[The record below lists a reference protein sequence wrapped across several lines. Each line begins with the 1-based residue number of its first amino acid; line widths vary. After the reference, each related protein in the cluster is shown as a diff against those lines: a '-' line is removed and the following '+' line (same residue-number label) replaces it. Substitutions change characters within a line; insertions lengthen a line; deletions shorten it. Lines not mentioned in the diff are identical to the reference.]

1 MKKTLIQLIL
11 SLGFIGL
18 MTTSYTAKNA
28 SEQKQSNKEIFLR
41 RGVEVDLVI
50 NGMISSRQ
58 HPTRKAMRI
67 YVMNSFDGRKCGIP
81 RNEREIAAGIKLVD
95 FDNKAVNIKIR
106 ALPVATG
113 DLRSTAILKLLSIEK
128 ITDKEAHH
136 LQKEGEAAKIAEKTR
151 VFNPS
156 PNATPYS
163 GTWGVRM
170 SLPSAKWP
178 DQVEKF
184 NVSGFVE
191 QLSQLDSAS
200 YVILNVTH
208 PADPIHFT
216 APHPRLEKLLNTAK
230 YLKTPFFPTRDL
242 LGEVLDAI
250 RATGKKTLVYFASE
264 GYHTDQAPKEL
275 QDVWFK
281 HIEAKG
287 MTHYE
292 AVRKLILKYY
302 VDTYGPK
309 IDGWWFDGSGSV
321 NKTERLLWRKT
332 VLAGN
337 PKAIIAFNRMAGPP
351 FNSTAECDYFGGHP
365 TPRSRNKF
373 WDPVN
378 LPMVTAIEGGPW
390 MNAYGDS
397 VKKAGNGA
405 LAHVFIGMQDRW
417 TLGNCKFPSKQA
429 IEWTSRVVS
438 AGGMYT
444 WSVPRNGD
452 KISGKQFNLLLKIN
466 AAMKKARQK

>member
-1 MKKTLIQLIL
+1 MKKILTKLIL
-11 SLGFIGL
+11 SLCFIGL
-18 MTTSYTAKNA
+18 MIPSYAA
-28 SEQKQSNKEIFLR
+28 DDAPEQNQSHQEISLR
-41 RGVEVDLVI
+41 RGTEVDLVI
-50 NGMISSRQ
+50 NGIITSRQ

-67 YVMNSFDGRKCGIP
+67 YVLNAFDGLTHGIP
-81 RNEREIAAGIKLVD
+81 RGERGIAEGIKLED
-95 FDNKAVNIKIR
+95 FDNKAVKAKVL
-106 ALPVATG
+106 ALPAATG
-113 DLRSTAILKLLSIEK
+113 DMKSTAIVKLLSVEAIA
-128 ITDKEAHH
+128 DKEAQQ
-136 LQKEGEAAKIAEKTR
+136 LKEQGENALLAEKTR

-156 PNATPYS
+156 PNALPYS

-170 SLPSAKWP
+170 SLPSAKWLEQL
-178 DQVEKF
+178 DKYD
-184 NVSGFVE
+184 VSGFVE
-191 QLSQLDSAS
+191 QLSKLDTAS

-208 PADPIHFT
+208 PAGSIHFT
-216 APHPRLEKLLNTAK
+216 GPHPKLEKILNTSK
-230 YLKTPFFPTRDL
+230 HLKAPSFPTRDL

-264 GYHTDQAPKEL
+264 GYHTDEAPKEL
-275 QDVWFK
+275 QDKWFK
-281 HIEAKG
+281 HIESKG

-292 AVRKLILKYY
+292 AVRKLILKHYI
-302 VDTYGPK
+302 DKYGSK
-309 IDGWWFDGSGSV
+309 IDGWWFDGSGGV

-337 PKAIIAFNRMAGPP
+337 PKAIVAFNRMAGPP

-373 WDPVN
+373 WEPVN
-378 LPMVTAIEGGPW
+378 LPMITAVEDGPW
-390 MNAYGDS
+390 MNTYGDS
-397 VKKAGNGA
+397 VKKAGYGA

-417 TLGNCKFPSKQA
+417 TLGNCKFPPKQA

-466 AAMKKARQK
+466 TAIKKERQD